1 MIFNKSG
8 DPLLTIAD
16 AKKIIDKSEGTEGKF
31 ETIVEGHHYVV
42 DNGIYPEVVDK
53 NVGYYKASQLGIKSV
68 ED

>member
-1 MIFNKSG
+1 M
-8 DPLLTIAD
+8 L
-16 AKKIIDKSEGTEGKF
+16 KKIIDKSEGTEGKF